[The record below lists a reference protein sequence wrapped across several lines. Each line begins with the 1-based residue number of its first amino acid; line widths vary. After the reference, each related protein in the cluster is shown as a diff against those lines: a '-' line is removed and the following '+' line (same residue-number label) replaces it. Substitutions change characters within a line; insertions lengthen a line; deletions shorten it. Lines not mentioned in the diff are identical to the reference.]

1 MEKQM
6 DIKSFSG
13 LPAIISSKCS
23 NLLPKENGQVRPS
36 QVPLPMSCQSGN
48 LIKYVQILR
57 HAVFVVILV
66 EFDKYYQNDMV
77 RQAGLS
83 TNLGKRE
90 WSSRTQSGS
99 PTDVMSVWEPDQ
111 VRPS

>member
-57 HAVFVVILV
+57 QIAVFVVILV

-83 TNLGKRE
+83 WPE
-90 WSSRTQSGS
+90 E
-99 PTDVMSVWEPDQ
+99 EPPA
-111 VRPS
+111 RSI